1 MSLQVWIVAAYIAAT
16 EEIGLVI
23 CRAQRKAGTNA
34 AFRGAELGIPAI
46 VCAFA
51 GEWLGGIATSGVAE
65 YGFKYGLSG
74 MWYTLANALG
84 VLFLALCFAR
94 LYRSLEKVTVPGI
107 VERFYGVKARVVSS
121 ILLCLVMLGVGLS
134 QMVAVGKL
142 GQSLLGLPFVWSV
155 VIFAAVI
162 ICYTMLGGMQVVS
175 ATNMLHLSVMYF
187 GVILAAILGISSLG
201 GGSAF
206 QEGLSALYEETGNN
220 YAGAFSIGWPKV
232 LSWIIA
238 SMLGACTAQAGI
250 QPVLAAKDEAT
261 AKKACMWTA
270 LVVAPFGII
279 TAVLGMIA
287 RIMSMNGSLL
297 DTTGNVVTDG
307 KLALSALMMNLPPI
321 AGGLVLAAILAA
333 IFSTASPIFL
343 AVGTMFSQDICSLRV
358 KSEETLLRIN
368 RTTVAV
374 AGLICAVGAILLV
387 DAGQIL
393 DMVYGAYALRGAIFI
408 VILYG
413 IYWKKAHQRA
423 AVVSMLLTAAVA
435 VLWTAAELATGSY
448 PIAPWFSETYA
459 AVLTAAM
466 SMPVCVRLIKPEQR
480 LIR

>member
-1 MSLQVWIVAAYIAAT
+1 MSLQIWIVAAYVAVT
-16 EEIGLVI
+16 VGIGLAV
-23 CRAQRKAGTNA
+23 CRTQRRAGAGA
-34 AFRGAELGIPAI
+34 AFRGAGLGIPAI
-46 VCAFA
+46 VCASA
-51 GEWLGGIATSGVAE
+51 GEWLGGTATSGVAE
-65 YGFKYGLSG
+65 YGFLYGLSG

-121 ILLCLVMLGVGLS
+121 VILCLVMLGVGLS

-142 GQSLLGLPFVWSV
+142 GQSLLGLPYAWSV
-155 VIFAAVI
+155 AIFAAVI
-162 ICYTMLGGMQVVS
+162 ICYTMLGGMKVVS

-187 GVILAAILGISSLG
+187 GVILAVILGISGLG
-201 GGSAF
+201 GGAALR
-206 QEGLSALYEETGNN
+206 EGISALNEETGGN
-220 YAGAFSIGWPKV
+220 YVGAFSIGWPKV
-232 LSWIIA
+232 LSWVIA

-250 QPVLAAKDEAT
+250 QPVLAAKDEVT

-279 TAVLGMIA
+279 TAVLGIIA
-287 RIMSMNGSLL
+287 RIMSMNGVLL
-297 DTTGNVVTDG
+297 DTAGNVVTDG
-307 KLALSALMMNLPPI
+307 KLALSALMMNLPPV

-358 KSEETLLRIN
+358 KSEASLLRIN
-368 RTTVAV
+368 RVAV
-374 AGLICAVGAILLV
+374 AAAGIICAVGAILLV

-423 AVVSMLLTAAVA
+423 AVASMLLTAAAA
-435 VLWTAAELATGSY
+435 VLWTAAELVTGSY
-448 PIAPWFSETYA
+448 PIASWFSETYA
-459 AVLTAAM
+459 AVLTAAL
-466 SMPVCVRLIKPEQR
+466 SMPLCVRLIKPEGR
-480 LIR
+480 LRG